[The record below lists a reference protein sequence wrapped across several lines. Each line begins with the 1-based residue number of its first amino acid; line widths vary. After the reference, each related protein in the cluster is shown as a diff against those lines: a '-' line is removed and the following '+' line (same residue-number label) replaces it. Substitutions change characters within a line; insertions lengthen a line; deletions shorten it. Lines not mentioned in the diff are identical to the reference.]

1 MSESRPLNGLKIL
14 LVEDEF
20 FVALELKS
28 ILHDLGAE
36 VVGPVARLNSARDL
50 ATSEPLQGA
59 VLDVKLDG
67 DTSFPLAEEL
77 LQRGVPVIFTT
88 GFDAAALPAK
98 FRDAPRLAKPVNGDA
113 LRRLALEQFRS

>member
-1 MSESRPLNGLKIL
+1 MPEPRPLNGLKIL

-28 ILHDLGAE
+28 MLHDLGAE
-36 VVGPVARLNSARDL
+36 VVGPVGRLNSARDL
-50 ATSEPLQGA
+50 AASEPLQGA

-77 LQRGVPVIFTT
+77 LERGVPVIFTT
-88 GFDAAALPAK
+88 GFDAAALPVK
-98 FRDAPRLAKPVNGDA
+98 FRDAPRLAKPVNGDL
-113 LRRLALEQFRS
+113 LRRLALEQFRR